1 MVSGFFSRKR
11 SERSHPSEI
20 ADDPLVGSRPP
31 APEADSEAGDTVQE
45 EAPDSNDRTATES
58 AEEAPQVDPATILDG
73 ASAKWRSMS
82 AERLGQDGQRF
93 RELRVNLDDAHPGG
107 LAQLYVDHPT
117 RLDTLIREESAYEEA
132 AREIQELCALAD
144 TLEQRYGQAEIHLA
158 IGVASWEGSGIED
171 VPVLMRRARI
181 AHDSSGEVTIQ
192 LQPGVEVSTRLL
204 RAIANAGSPVDTVEL
219 GRAMRG
225 PDGFVPRS
233 ALTIVRNTG
242 MALPGFELKDSL
254 VLGIFTHPAGQL
266 YRELAP
272 SIGPD
277 AEPVVR
283 AYAGDPQAR
292 ELFSIP
298 PVKPNPFDRDPWKE
312 LGVGDQ
318 DPQTQDVIEA
328 VAEGHSA
335 VLPARSPGQAPRLT
349 ASVAAAL
356 VEVGRKVLIVLNR
369 EDEHD
374 QLIRAL
380 KESGVGPI
388 VADLTPLGDQKLVEG
403 RLIDLL
409 AVPGPPPENAQ
420 IASMRR
426 NLTAAREA
434 LGAYTELLHT
444 ELSPWGVSPY
454 DALQVLTD
462 LTSLADP
469 PKTRV
474 RLPLSS
480 LVSLASDGGESGGE
494 LLERA
499 SNLGL
504 FNPDSSYGAWQ
515 GVAIENSEDV
525 GPIIGSIGRLVD
537 DLLPALRMQ
546 MSTTAAQF
554 SLAPS
559 VTLSQWESQLDVL
572 ARVRDCLDVF
582 RPDVLERSPA
592 NMVVAT
598 APKQWRKDRSIR
610 LKGSELR
617 SLQHQ
622 ARDSVRTGVHVEDLH
637 AALIDAQ
644 EVRQQWKQI
653 SSDPDSVP
661 TVPNQ
666 LQDLLDT
673 YRAVQ
678 DELAVIRPVLEPVY
692 GAFDSLSIDE
702 LSGVLEAL
710 YRDPEGAAQIPELL
724 QVLDKLDSLGL
735 RDLVVD
741 LRERGIDGSAL
752 SLELDLAWWASAL
765 GFMLAE
771 EPRLGGFDPEG
782 LEALLGTARDL
793 DQDQVASLGPA
804 LVDHALSRAFEA
816 QELYPDQKRGLRA
829 GLWNHTDVES
839 LFATVNLASDLQP
852 IVVAGPAQVPNLIKR
867 GRRIDSIILLDLEG
881 LTEGEVVPLLARGD
895 QVIAIQDPVR
905 ALNSQLLTTISGALP
920 TLEVPGEQIPVGN
933 MVSEVI
939 GRHMGSDSLVAVPS
953 PRAAEPFTF
962 LYVDGRGMPAP
973 GVHAIETSS
982 TEVEA
987 VADLIEEQLRVHP
1000 EERPTV
1006 VVFSDR
1012 HAARIATELRSRSK
1026 TNTALAKYR
1035 SGDEDFRNI
1044 IVFPVELASRESDR
1058 TIVSVGFAKTPHGR
1072 VIHDF
1077 GILST
1082 ADGLRTMEDLSLGL
1096 RGDVKLVSSIQADEL
1111 DRTRL
1116 KKDGE
1121 IILFNLLHAAEF
1133 GTADQ
1138 PEVEGDEP
1146 ESPPELL
1153 TDLAERL
1160 HRVGLRVVP
1169 NYGSDG
1175 GMRIP
1180 MAIGHPEVPDELL
1193 VAVLTDDD
1201 AYIGEPSLRVRGRH
1215 WPRMLEAQGWKVYT
1229 ALSMAVFID
1238 PNRIA
1243 DEIVQLTLDA
1253 VDEYYA
1259 RIGEP
1264 QTPAA
1269 AAALGVVLPGMET
1282 LGATTDEAN
1291 SGADAVDDLVSEL
1304 EVTGALQVIQPELL
1318 GGDFGKH
1325 GSRGPGA
1332 QSFSAVAET
1341 RLRGPRPPYASGLPL
1356 AAYSDE
1362 QLDEMAAWII
1372 DDGTLRTDE
1381 QLMEALREELDITR
1395 HGAQTDAVLRNV
1407 ARRALDQK

>member
-11 SERSHPSEI
+11 SERSNPSEI
-20 ADDPLVGSRPP
+20 ADDPLGGAQPP
-31 APEADSEAGDTVQE
+31 TPETGNEVEELVQE
-45 EAPDSNDRTATES
+45 KGFDLDEVIPYEP
-58 AEEAPQVDPATILDG
+58 AEEAAPVDPAKILDE
-73 ASAKWRSMS
+73 ASARWRSTF
-82 AERLGQDGQRF
+82 AEKLGRDGQRF
-93 RELRVNLDDAHPGG
+93 RELRVSLDDAHPGG

-132 AREIQELCALAD
+132 AREIRELCSFAD
-144 TLEQRYGQAEIHLA
+144 SLGQRYGQADIHLA
-158 IGVASWEGSGIED
+158 IGIASWEGSGIED
-171 VPVLMRRARI
+171 VPVLMRRAKI
-181 AHDSSGEVTIQ
+181 DHDSSGEVTIE

-204 RAIANAGSPVDTVEL
+204 RAIADAGSPVDTVEL

-225 PDGFVPRS
+225 SDGFVPRS

-254 VLGIFTHPAGQL
+254 ILGIFTHPAGQI
-266 YRELAP
+266 YRELAA
-272 SIGPD
+272 SVGSD
-277 AEPVVR
+277 AEPIVR
-283 AYAGDPQAR
+283 AFAGDPQAR
-292 ELFSIP
+292 ELF
-298 PVKPNPFDRDPWKE
+298 PVPLIEPNPFDRDPWKE

-318 DPQTQDVIEA
+318 DPQTQDIIES
-328 VAEGHSA
+328 VAQGASV
-335 VLPARSPGQAPRLT
+335 VLPARSPGQSPRLT

-356 VEVGRKVLIVLNR
+356 VEVGRRVLIVLNR
-369 EDEHD
+369 ADEHD
-374 QLIRAL
+374 QLVQAL
-380 KESGVGPI
+380 KDSGVGPI
-388 VADLTPLGDQKLVEG
+388 VADLSPLGDQKIIEG

-409 AVPGPPPENAQ
+409 AVSEPPAENTQ
-420 IASMRR
+420 IASMRYG
-426 NLTAAREA
+426 LTAARDA

-462 LTSLADP
+462 LTSLPDP
-469 PKTRV
+469 PKTKI

-480 LVSLASDGGESGGE
+480 LVSLASDGGESGAE

-499 SNLGL
+499 SGLGL
-504 FNPDSSYGAWQ
+504 FNPCSSYGAWQ

-525 GPIIGSIGRLVD
+525 SPIVGSIGRLVD
-537 DLLPALRMQ
+537 ELLPALRMQ
-546 MSTTAAQF
+546 MSTTTAQF
-554 SLAPS
+554 SLTPS
-559 VTLSQWESQLDVL
+559 VTLGQWETQLGVL
-572 ARVRDCLDVF
+572 TRVRDCLDVF

-610 LKGSELR
+610 LKGSDLR

-622 ARDSVRTGVHVEDLH
+622 AKDSVRTGVHVEDLH

-653 SSDPDSVP
+653 SSDPSSVP

-673 YRAVQ
+673 YRGVQ
-678 DELAVIRPVLEPVY
+678 DELSVIRPVLEPVY

-702 LSGVLEAL
+702 LSDILEAL
-710 YRDPEGAAQIPELL
+710 YHDPEGAAQIPELL
-724 QVLDKLDSLGL
+724 RVLDKLDSLGL

-782 LEALLGTARDL
+782 LEALLATARDL
-793 DQDQVASLGPA
+793 DKEQVASLGSA
-804 LVDHALSRAFEA
+804 LVDHALARAFEA
-816 QELYPDQKRGLRA
+816 QELYPDQKRELRA
-829 GLWNHTDVES
+829 GLWNQEGMGT
-839 LFATVNLASDLQP
+839 LFGSVNLASDLQP
-852 IVVAGPAQVPNLIKR
+852 IIIAGPAQVPMLIKR
-867 GRRIDSIILLDLEG
+867 GRTIDSMILLDLEG
-881 LTEGEVVPLLARGD
+881 LAEGEIAPLLTRGD

-905 ALNSQLLTTISGALP
+905 ALNPQLLAAISDALP
-920 TLEVPGEQIPVGN
+920 TLEVPGEQIPVSN

-939 GRHMGSDSLVAVPS
+939 GRHMGSDALVAVPS

-987 VADLIEEQLRVHP
+987 VAYLIEQQL
-1000 EERPTV
+1000 EEYPGDRPTV

-1012 HAARIATELRSRSK
+1012 HAARIATELRGRSK
-1026 TNTALAKYR
+1026 TNEALAKYR
-1035 SGDEDFRNI
+1035 GDDEDFRNI
-1044 IVFPVELASRESDR
+1044 VVFPAELTSRGSER
-1058 TIVSVGFAKTPHGR
+1058 AIVSIGFSKTPHGR

-1082 ADGLRTMEDLSLGL
+1082 ADGLRAMEDLSLGL
-1096 RGDVKLVSSIQADEL
+1096 RGDVTLVSSIQADEI

-1121 IILFNLLHAAEF
+1121 IILFNLLHAAEY

-1138 PEVEGDEP
+1138 PEVEADGPD
-1146 ESPPELL
+1146 SPPELL

-1160 HRVGLRVVP
+1160 HRMGLRVVP
-1169 NYGSDG
+1169 NYGSSA
-1175 GMRIP
+1175 GMQIP
-1180 MAIGHPEVPDELL
+1180 LAIGHPEVPDELL

-1201 AYIGEPSLRVRGRH
+1201 AYISEPSLRVRGRH
-1215 WPRMLEAQGWKVYT
+1215 WPRMLEEQGWKVYT

-1264 QTPAA
+1264 QTPGA
-1269 AAALGVVLPGMET
+1269 AAALGVVLPGME
-1282 LGATTDEAN
+1282 ATSVEADEAN
-1291 SGADAVDDLVSEL
+1291 SVSEADADLVSEL
-1304 EVTGALQVIQPELL
+1304 EVTGALRVIQPELL
-1318 GGDFGKH
+1318 GDDFGKH

-1332 QSFSAVAET
+1332 QSFSAATET

-1372 DDGTLRTDE
+1372 DDGTPRTDE
-1381 QLMEALREELDITR
+1381 QLMEALREELGITR

-1407 ARRALDQK
+1407 ARRAMDQK